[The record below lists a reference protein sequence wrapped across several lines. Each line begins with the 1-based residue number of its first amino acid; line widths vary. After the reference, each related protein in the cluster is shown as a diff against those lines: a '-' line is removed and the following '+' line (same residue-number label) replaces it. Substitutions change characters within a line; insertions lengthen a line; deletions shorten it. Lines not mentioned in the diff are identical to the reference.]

1 MSIGIATLENNLVL
15 PDHIHNTQDP
25 ILHSYFLDAVSK
37 LTHMYMDMC
46 SNMFTILYKQPTYQ
60 STTEWKRVCILYIYI
75 YVDL

>member
-1 MSIGIATLENNLVL
+1 MSVNWYSHFGKQSGIARSHTQYSG
-15 PDHIHNTQDP
+15 PNTA
-25 ILHSYFLDAVSK
+25 FLDAVSK